1 MILGSPG
8 RGLQVGAEYFDPN
21 LHVSGT
27 VMICFS
33 ELYLDSLFVASLIL
47 YGKEDLSQS
56 LTPDAN
62 IFLKRRTVSQY
73 FQDVTGFHV
82 RGPNSYL

>member
-8 RGLQVGAEYFDPN
+8 RGLQVGAESLDPN

-27 VMICFS
+27 VTIFFS
-33 ELYLDSLFVASLIL
+33 ELYLDSLFVVSLIL
-47 YGKEDLSQS
+47 YGKENLTQS

-73 FQDVTGFHV
+73 FQYVT
-82 RGPNSYL
+82 R